1 MSEKR
6 EQDGKERKQPDYDAQ
21 TDLAF
26 ISVYVQ
32 VQTTWAVLI
41 LAFLAGLLAL
51 LATVQ
56 PRIGLTSI
64 PVIILYQV
72 LLGALWYSARRF
84 FVATSVVKRAKDAFA
99 QNHPVPLEWTSSFYE
114 RFAFKKDGSVK
125 ESVFVYFVIL
135 MSILFESVLFAR
147 IV

>member
-6 EQDGKERKQPDYDAQ
+6 EQEGKERKQPGYDAQ

-26 ISVYVQ
+26 ISIYVQ

-99 QNHPVPLEWTSSFYE
+99 QNHPGASWMDISLLRAIRFQEGRE
-114 RFAFKKDGSVK
+114 RSGICFC
-125 ESVFVYFVIL
+125 IL
-135 MSILFESVLFAR
+135 CDLDVDTI
-147 IV
+147 